1 MGRVYTRKSAL
12 VTLEY
17 LSIELFCTEA
27 RFKYSLSDY
36 FKVYLSFLYSIL
48 QQGAFSHHN
57 WLVFFSLFT
66 CLTCALPPPS
76 PPSVFHPFLARSPK

>member
-48 QQGAFSHHN
+48 QQG
-57 WLVFFSLFT
+57 VFFS
-66 CLTCALPPPS
+66 P
-76 PPSVFHPFLARSPK
+76 

>member
-48 QQGAFSHHN
+48 QQGVFHHN